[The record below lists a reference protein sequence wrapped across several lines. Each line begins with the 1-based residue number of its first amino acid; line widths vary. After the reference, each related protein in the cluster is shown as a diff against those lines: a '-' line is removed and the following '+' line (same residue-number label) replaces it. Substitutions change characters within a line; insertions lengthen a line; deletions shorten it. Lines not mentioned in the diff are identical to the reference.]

1 MPMYEFNL
9 WNSQTLK
16 EKIVKEFQND
26 DEACDFIQ
34 KEWKDRGLFTW
45 SRITGHDFNNRP
57 PVKIELSD
65 EDRKLKKKLRDSI
78 TFDTIDEWGKNEMSS
93 KIKDDYACHP
103 DATGYTD
110 KK

>member
-1 MPMYEFNL
+1 M
-9 WNSQTLK
+9 
-16 EKIVKEFQND
+16 
-26 DEACDFIQ
+26 
-34 KEWKDRGLFTW
+34 
-45 SRITGHDFNNRP
+45 
-57 PVKIELSD
+57 KIELSD

-93 KIKDDYACHP
+93 KTKDDYACHP